1 MLFDMFVSAMNSEAR
16 EISKGWFGRGDLL
29 DSLGEGSKIKLIDS
43 MVICS
48 SVV

>member
-1 MLFDMFVSAMNSEAR
+1 MLLDMSVSAMNSEVR
-16 EISKGWFGRGDLL
+16 EISKGWFGGGLL

-48 SVV
+48 SMV